1 MLYANSL
8 PIRAAATSCRAQKS
22 SMASSKAAL
31 STTAQAPSL
40 SNLSSRTCLRLRATP
55 TATPTTTPTSC
66 LASQAW
72 TRSHTKPNN
81 PLSLRKFTTTSPTS
95 FFTTSFRSHPTV
107 SASPSTSTNTTTST
121 SPLSPRLPWHEFFR
135 LRKRR
140 RQLTLSS
147 SIVGSALFF
156 YGGVSFLS
164 TFDLSD
170 VPGAATL
177 GLDPFILLGLETFGF
192 AVVGWLAGPVAGEAL
207 FRVLVVGGRGAGEFQ
222 AKEREFFARIK
233 KHRADP
239 ANSSVQNPV
248 PDYYGEKISGVKDYR
263 RWLKDQRAFNLKR
276 QKNLI

>member
-1 MLYANSL
+1 
-8 PIRAAATSCRAQKS
+8 
-22 SMASSKAAL
+22 MASSKAAL

-40 SNLSSRTCLRLRATP
+40 SNLSSRTCLRLRP
-55 TATPTTTPTSC
+55 STTTTSTTC
-66 LASQAW
+66 LASPAW
-72 TRSHTKPNN
+72 TRPHTKPH
-81 PLSLRKFTTTSPTS
+81 PLSIRKFTTTSPTT
-95 FFTTSFRSHPTV
+95 FFSTSLRSNPTV
-107 SASPSTSTNTTTST
+107 SASPITNTSST
-121 SPLSPRLPWHEFFR
+121 SPLSPPRLPWHEFFR

-147 SIVGSALFF
+147 SVVGSALFF

-164 TFDLSD
+164 TFDLAD

-276 QKNLI
+276 QKNLL